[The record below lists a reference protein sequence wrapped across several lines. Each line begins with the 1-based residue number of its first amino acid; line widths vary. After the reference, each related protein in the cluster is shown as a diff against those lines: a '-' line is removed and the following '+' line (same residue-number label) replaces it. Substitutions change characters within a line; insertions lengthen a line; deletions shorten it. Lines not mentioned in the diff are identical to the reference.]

1 MFEMM
6 SAEKM
11 KSEIKN
17 FADGSELESNNH
29 KIVQIKPSLMDRGL
43 SVLGQVM
50 INTGLKLKYRQHI
63 RLSTEEARSPNF
75 LIML

>member
-6 SAEKM
+6 TAEKM

-17 FADGSELESNNH
+17 FGDGIEQESNNH
-29 KIVQIKPSLMDRGL
+29 KTVQIKPSLMDRGL

-50 INTGLKLKYRQHI
+50 INTGLKLKYRQQL
-63 RLSTEEARSPNF
+63 RLSTEEAHTPNF